1 MHFEQHT
8 FPGDEFTYITPTWLE
23 LQQLTFEIAREIR
36 ASGRKFDRVV
46 TLARGGWPMTRCLVD
61 FLEISEVASIG
72 VKFYAGIDERLER
85 PQIYQDLPVS
95 VIGERILLF
104 DDVADTGISL
114 EYTSEYLTRYKGVSE
129 LATATQL
136 VKPGS
141 AITPDF
147 SGAETTSWIVF
158 PYDAAEMITIL
169 GQKWLS
175 QRVQYIEIIARF
187 EQLGFAPTWIEYYMR
202 GLEVNG

>member
-1 MHFEQHT
+1 MHFEQHI

-36 ASGRKFDRVV
+36 ASGQKFDRVV

-61 FLEISEVASIG
+61 FLEVPEVASIG
-72 VKFYAGIDERLER
+72 VKFYAGIDRRLAQ

-104 DDVADTGISL
+104 DDVADSGISL
-114 EYTSEYLTRYKGVSE
+114 EYTSEYLTKYKGVQA
-129 LATATQL
+129 LGTATQL

-141 AITPDF
+141 VITPDF
-147 SGAETTSWIVF
+147 SGAETTSWIIF
-158 PYDAAEMITIL
+158 PYDAAEMITTL
-169 GQKWLS
+169 GEKWLS
-175 QRVQYIEIIARF
+175 QQIPYIEIIARF
-187 EQLGFAPTWIEYYMR
+187 EQLGFAPAWIEYYMR
-202 GLEVNG
+202 ESA